1 MVGTNGLLGRGLA
14 FVRAMALKK
23 LANSGA
29 CRKRDMIA
37 AVAVMIAGELVLP
50 LYLIIS
56 ISISSAVSISI
67 SIPTFNSTLFR
78 RHCGEL
84 ATDAIIRG
92 WHNVRLRPRAAATEA
107 KGRRDCGAATA
118 INRHPRQESSLAMDR
133 YCDRFRG
140 IT

>member
-1 MVGTNGLLGRGLA
+1 
-14 FVRAMALKK
+14 
-23 LANSGA
+23 
-29 CRKRDMIA
+29 MIA

-56 ISISSAVSISI
+56 ISIPTSSSVSISI

-118 INRHPRQESSLAMDR
+118 ISRHPRPELAVNR
-133 YCDRFRG
+133 YCDQFRDCFALPLSKSG
-140 IT
+140 SALELLVGRAHRHGFIRASRDCGQW

>member
-1 MVGTNGLLGRGLA
+1 
-14 FVRAMALKK
+14 
-23 LANSGA
+23 
-29 CRKRDMIA
+29 
-37 AVAVMIAGELVLP
+37 MIAGEIVLP

-56 ISISSAVSISI
+56 ISIPTSSSVSISI

-78 RHCGEL
+78 RHCGQL

-118 INRHPRQESSLAMDR
+118 ISRHPRPELAVNR
-133 YCDRFRG
+133 YCDQFLDCFAFEDRWPSLAQLWSLWRG
-140 IT
+140 APIESASSERAATAANGKT